1 MFTKRTDLA
10 LEAHELWQ
18 ESAGKTTRLAG
29 VKATEKKI
37 QGYPVTQV
45 DILDREG
52 EAALG
57 KPAGSYRTLDL
68 TAFWQRGDGFF
79 DRAVRAV
86 GQQVKEL
93 TPDSGPVLVVGLGNR
108 AMTPDAVGPLAADSI
123 LITRH
128 LIDAMPQHFSGFRPV
143 AALRP
148 GVLGTTGVES
158 AEAVRGLVDRL
169 HPSAVIAVDALASRR
184 VGRVCCTVQFS
195 DTGIIPGSGVG
206 NHRKAIDKTTLGVP
220 VVAVGVPTVIAAHL
234 LGDGQPEDDP
244 LFLTPRDIDGKV
256 RELGRVIGYGV
267 TLALQEGLSVEDVTG
282 LLG

>member
-10 LEAHELWQ
+10 IEAHELWQ

-93 TPDSGPVLVVGLGNR
+93 TPDSRSGAGGGPWKPGHDAGRRRPAGGGQHPHHPPSHRRYAPALFRVPPGGGPAAGGVGDHR
-108 AMTPDAVGPLAADSI
+108 
-123 LITRH
+123 
-128 LIDAMPQHFSGFRPV
+128 
-143 AALRP
+143 
-148 GVLGTTGVES
+148 VES
-158 AEAVRGLVDRL
+158 AEAVRGLVE
-169 HPSAVIAVDALASRR
+169 
-184 VGRVCCTVQFS
+184 
-195 DTGIIPGSGVG
+195 PGSIRRWSSPWTRWPPAGWG
-206 NHRKAIDKTTLGVP
+206 GCAVP
-220 VVAVGVPTVIAAHL
+220 SSSATPASSPAA
-234 LGDGQPEDDP
+234 
-244 LFLTPRDIDGKV
+244 
-256 RELGRVIGYGV
+256 
-267 TLALQEGLSVEDVTG
+267 A
-282 LLG
+282 

>member
-10 LEAHELWQ
+10 IEAHELWQ

-128 LIDAMPQHFSGFRPV
+128 LIDAMPQHFSGFRTV
-143 AALRP
+143 ARS
-148 GVLGTTGVES
+148 E
-158 AEAVRGLVDRL
+158 E
-169 HPSAVIAVDALASRR
+169 RR
-184 VGRVCCTVQFS
+184 
-195 DTGIIPGSGVG
+195 
-206 NHRKAIDKTTLGVP
+206 
-220 VVAVGVPTVIAAHL
+220 
-234 LGDGQPEDDP
+234 
-244 LFLTPRDIDGKV
+244 
-256 RELGRVIGYGV
+256 
-267 TLALQEGLSVEDVTG
+267 
-282 LLG
+282 

>member
-10 LEAHELWQ
+10 IEAHELWQ

-86 GQQVKEL
+86 GQA
-93 TPDSGPVLVVGLGNR
+93 NHR
-108 AMTPDAVGPLAADSI
+108 NPLPI
-123 LITRH
+123 LIPCH
-128 LIDAMPQHFSGFRPV
+128 
-143 AALRP
+143 
-148 GVLGTTGVES
+148 
-158 AEAVRGLVDRL
+158 
-169 HPSAVIAVDALASRR
+169 
-184 VGRVCCTVQFS
+184 
-195 DTGIIPGSGVG
+195 
-206 NHRKAIDKTTLGVP
+206 
-220 VVAVGVPTVIAAHL
+220 
-234 LGDGQPEDDP
+234 
-244 LFLTPRDIDGKV
+244 
-256 RELGRVIGYGV
+256 RVIGASGKLTGYGGG
-267 TLALQEGLSVEDVTG
+267 LDLKQKLLELEGAR
-282 LLG
+282 

>member
-10 LEAHELWQ
+10 IEAHELWQ

-108 AMTPDAVGPLAADSI
+108 AMTPDAV
-123 LITRH
+123 
-128 LIDAMPQHFSGFRPV
+128 
-143 AALRP
+143 
-148 GVLGTTGVES
+148 
-158 AEAVRGLVDRL
+158 LVDVEQAL
-169 HPSAVIAVDALASRR
+169 QALAELTGRTMR
-184 VGRVCCTVQFS
+184 EDLINRIFARFCVG
-195 DTGIIPGSGVG
+195 
-206 NHRKAIDKTTLGVP
+206 K
-220 VVAVGVPTVIAAHL
+220 
-234 LGDGQPEDDP
+234 
-244 LFLTPRDIDGKV
+244 
-256 RELGRVIGYGV
+256 
-267 TLALQEGLSVEDVTG
+267 
-282 LLG
+282 

>member
-10 LEAHELWQ
+10 IEAHELWQ

-108 AMTPDAVGPLAADSI
+108 AMTPDAVGPLAADSV

-169 HPSAVIAVDALASRR
+169 HPSAVIGRGCAGLPPGGAGVLYRPVQRHRHHPRQRRRQSPLRPEPGNSGGTGAGRGRSHGGGRRHVSSGSIGRIRAS
-184 VGRVCCTVQFS
+184 G
-195 DTGIIPGSGVG
+195 
-206 NHRKAIDKTTLGVP
+206 A
-220 VVAVGVPTVIAAHL
+220 
-234 LGDGQPEDDP
+234 
-244 LFLTPRDIDGKV
+244 
-256 RELGRVIGYGV
+256 GYGN
-267 TLALQEGLSVEDVTG
+267 AAEPP
-282 LLG
+282 

>member
-10 LEAHELWQ
+10 IEAHELWQ

-86 GQQVKEL
+86 GQ
-93 TPDSGPVLVVGLGNR
+93 
-108 AMTPDAVGPLAADSI
+108 A
-123 LITRH
+123 
-128 LIDAMPQHFSGFRPV
+128 
-143 AALRP
+143 
-148 GVLGTTGVES
+148 
-158 AEAVRGLVDRL
+158 
-169 HPSAVIAVDALASRR
+169 
-184 VGRVCCTVQFS
+184 
-195 DTGIIPGSGVG
+195 
-206 NHRKAIDKTTLGVP
+206 NHRN
-220 VVAVGVPTVIAAHL
+220 
-234 LGDGQPEDDP
+234 P
-244 LFLTPRDIDGKV
+244 LPIFIPCH
-256 RELGRVIGYGV
+256 RVIGASGKLTGYGGG
-267 TLALQEGLSVEDVTG
+267 LDLKQKLLELEGAR
-282 LLG
+282 

>member
-10 LEAHELWQ
+10 IEAHELWQ

-93 TPDSGPVLVVGLGNR
+93 TPDSGPVLVAGLGNR

-184 VGRVCCTVQFS
+184 VGRQRRRKS
-195 DTGIIPGSGVG
+195 PGRSEPGNAGGTGAGRGRSHGGGRRHVSSGS
-206 NHRKAIDKTTLGVP
+206 I
-220 VVAVGVPTVIAAHL
+220 
-234 LGDGQPEDDP
+234 
-244 LFLTPRDIDGKV
+244 
-256 RELGRVIGYGV
+256 GRIRASRAGYGN
-267 TLALQEGLSVEDVTG
+267 AAEPP
-282 LLG
+282 